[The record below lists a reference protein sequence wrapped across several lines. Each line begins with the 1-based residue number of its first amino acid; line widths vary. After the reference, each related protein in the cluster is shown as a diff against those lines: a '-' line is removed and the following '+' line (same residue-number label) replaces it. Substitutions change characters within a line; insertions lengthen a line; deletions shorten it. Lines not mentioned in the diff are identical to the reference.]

1 MSTTREP
8 TIVERLRER
17 LGTRTR
23 AAIDRPDAV
32 ACAVLVAITPG
43 LDDHTV
49 LYTLRSESLPSHR
62 GQVSFP
68 GGKQHAE
75 DATLR
80 DTALRESHEEIGLAP
95 DEVEVLGRLDDVY
108 TMATEYVI
116 TPFVGLVPAG
126 YEFSANPGEVSEIF
140 TLEFGELMNP
150 DHHGH
155 ESQEY
160 RGHAFTV
167 DLISAGPHK
176 IWGATHRITINL
188 LEVLRGLGRTR

>member
-1 MSTTREP
+1 MP
-8 TIVERLRER
+8 
-17 LGTRTR
+17 
-23 AAIDRPDAV
+23 AA
-32 ACAVLVAITPG
+32 
-43 LDDHTV
+43 DDHAV

-75 DATLR
+75 DATLL
-80 DTALRESHEEIGLAP
+80 DTALRESHEEVGIAP
-95 DEVEVLGRLDDVY
+95 DDVTVLGRLDDVY

-116 TPFVGLVPAG
+116 TPFVGLVPPG
-126 YEFSANPGEVSEIF
+126 YEFSANPGEVSDIF
-140 TLEFGELMNP
+140 TLGFRELMNP

-160 RGHAFTV
+160 RGQPFTV

-176 IWGATHRITINL
+176 IWGATHRITMNL
-188 LEVLRGLGRTR
+188 LTLVRGND